1 MRATN
6 SESTCGRSTGSTSL
20 TTETS
25 GRPRVE
31 NEYMKMEPVGRMG
44 GLQVVIEKDGMTTNT
59 GSNSQEEEYDDDTL
73 GEESTSREPLKGAVG
88 SAMLLSAFVAETIR
102 IEIPINGNADSGYGT
117 SHVERETDLGICAD
131 FASTNE
137 VEFIGDRIS
146 KSRNISNRRK
156 EAAQAESSRKAK
168 KKSRFNLGRKNKG
181 SRKKREKAS
190 AKRER
195 KATKTLAIV
204 LGKNLCKNSHH

>member
-1 MRATN
+1 
-6 SESTCGRSTGSTSL
+6 
-20 TTETS
+20 
-25 GRPRVE
+25 
-31 NEYMKMEPVGRMG
+31 MKMEPVGRMG

-59 GSNSQEEEYDDDTL
+59 GSGSQEDEYDDDTL
-73 GEESTSREPLKGAVG
+73 GEESTSKEPLKGAAA

-102 IEIPINGNADSGYGT
+102 IEIPINGNTDSGYGT
-117 SHVERETDLGICAD
+117 SHVERETELGICAD

-137 VEFIGDRIS
+137 IEFIGERMIKNRS
-146 KSRNISNRRK
+146 ISNRRK
-156 EAAQAESSRKAK
+156 DTVQAEGSRKPK
-168 KKSRFNLGRKNKG
+168 KKSRFNLGRRNKS

-204 LGKNLCKNSHH
+204 LGKIVKAE